1 MSAPTS
7 TSVKRA
13 GRPLT
18 QAQTHAA
25 RAALARLVQGRV
37 MAALGSVFNFLI
49 LNLAVLIV
57 SLPVV
62 TLPLALVAATVAL
75 DRWRTDGEDRVVR
88 EFFAALRS
96 LPPLPTTVLAGAPLV
111 VAGIG
116 GEEVHYFAHG
126 GEPVDWVCLGFGS
139 AAVFLAVTSLG
150 YVLLLATRHPAVPAG
165 EYLALS
171 VRLALRNVLITGPL
185 FVVEALGAV
194 LLALLDPPLLM
205 IGLPLALLC
214 LMRLTARFG
223 LHRTG
228 LERGTP
234 LGAEQT

>member
-1 MSAPTS
+1 MSTPSS
-7 TSVKRA
+7 TRVKRA
-13 GRPLT
+13 GPPQTQTQTQT
-18 QAQTHAA
+18 QAAG
-25 RAALARLVQGRV
+25 AALARLVQGRV
-37 MAALGSVFNFLI
+37 MAALGSVFNFLA

-62 TLPLALVAATVAL
+62 TVPLAFVAVTIAL

-96 LPPLPTTVLAGAPLV
+96 LPPLTTTVLAGAPLV

-116 GEEVHYFAHG
+116 AEEVHYFAHG

-139 AAVFLAVTSLG
+139 AAVFLAVTAVG
-150 YVLLLATRHPAVPAG
+150 YVLLLATRHPTVPAT
-165 EYLALS
+165 EIWALS
-171 VRLALRNVLITGPL
+171 VRLAVRNVLTTGPL
-185 FVVEALGAV
+185 FVVEVIGAA

-223 LHRTG
+223 LHRSG
-228 LERGTP
+228 LN
-234 LGAEQT
+234 

>member
-1 MSAPTS
+1 
-7 TSVKRA
+7 VI
-13 GRPLT
+13 
-18 QAQTHAA
+18 
-25 RAALARLVQGRV
+25 V
-37 MAALGSVFNFLI
+37 ALGSVFNFLA
-49 LNLAVLIV
+49 LNLAVLVV

-62 TLPLALVAATVAL
+62 TVPLAFVAVTIAL

-116 GEEVHYFAHG
+116 AEEVHYFAHG
-126 GEPVDWVCLGFGS
+126 GQPVDWVCLGFGS
-139 AAVFLAVTSLG
+139 AALFLAVSALG
-150 YVLLLATRHPAVPAG
+150 YVLLLAARHPTVPAT
-165 EYLALS
+165 EIWSLS
-171 VRLALRNVLITGPL
+171 VRLAVRNLLATGPL
-185 FVVEALGAV
+185 FVVEILGAT

-223 LHRTG
+223 LRMAG
-228 LERGTP
+228 LDRVAP
-234 LGAEQT
+234 HGAERPS

>member
-1 MSAPTS
+1 MSTPTS
-7 TSVKRA
+7 TRVKHA
-13 GRPLT
+13 GPP
-18 QAQTHAA
+18 QT
-25 RAALARLVQGRV
+25 RTRTEGGALARLVRGRV
-37 MAALGSVFNFLI
+37 MAALGSVFNFLA

-62 TLPLALVAATVAL
+62 TVPLAFVAVTVAL

-88 EFFAALRS
+88 EFLATLRS

-116 GEEVHYFAHG
+116 AEEVHYFAHG

-139 AAVFLAVTSLG
+139 AAVFLAVTALG
-150 YVLLLATRHPAVPAG
+150 YVLLLATRHPTVPAS
-165 EYLALS
+165 EIWALS
-171 VRLALRNVLITGPL
+171 VRLAVRNLLATGPL
-185 FVVEALGAV
+185 FVVEVLGSAF
-194 LLALLDPPLLM
+194 LALLDPLLLV
-205 IGLPLALLC
+205 IGLPLGLLC

-223 LHRTG
+223 LHRAG
-228 LERGTP
+228 LDRGAP